1 MRILIFGGGG
11 FLGSTICDRFIRDNH
26 ALRIFERPR
35 VEPYRDFLTTENVEW
50 VTGDFSSLHDI
61 QESLEG
67 IDAVIHLVSTTLPK
81 SSNDDPVYD
90 VQSNVVSTLQVFDGM
105 RKKGIR
111 KIIFISSGGT
121 VYGVPQ
127 NIPISEDHPT
137 DPICSYGISK
147 LAIEKY
153 LNLYKNLHG
162 IQPVILRLANP
173 YGPRQRIETAQGAI
187 AAFLHRAMTC
197 QPIQIWGDGSVVR
210 DYIYVE
216 DVAEAFAAALNYEG
230 EETLFNI
237 GSGKGWSLNQLV
249 EKIEGLIDRPLE
261 VQYQAAR
268 KFDVPTNVLCIEKAM
283 KELAWSPSTNMDEGL
298 AKTVEWLSRQ
308 K

>member
-1 MRILIFGGGG
+1 MKIIVFGGGG
-11 FLGSTICDRFIRDNH
+11 FLGSAICDRLLLDGH
-26 ALRIFERPR
+26 TLRVFERPR
-35 VEPYRDFLTTENVEW
+35 VPAFREFLQSEKVEW
-50 VTGDFSSLHDI
+50 MTGDFSSQHDI
-61 QESLEG
+61 EEALEG

-90 VQSNVVSTLQVFDGM
+90 VQSNVVSTLQVLDEM
-105 RKKGIR
+105 RKKSIR

-127 NIPISEDHPT
+127 SIPISENHPT

-249 EKIEGLIDRPLE
+249 EKIEGLIDRSLE

-283 KELAWSPSTNMDEGL
+283 KELDWSPSTNMDEGL
-298 AKTVEWLSRQ
+298 AKTVEWLSR
-308 K
+308 